1 MKGSRPH
8 GLERCWIR
16 LRSDLRF
23 KRLPFYK
30 ERSEYLFPHDRDSD
44 GRLRNCE
51 VCGYT
56 ILLLDKYLGDDKGVV
71 KLCAGPLCS
80 DSSNEIRSGRH
91 ALTFRRGNDS
101 LYARVTGLFRK
112 LKPAMKK
119 KLILFSLVL
128 LSCGTSYRAAA
139 QYYGVRVN
147 ALALATGTLNAGFE
161 TSLGDKYT
169 LDLSAY

>member
-1 MKGSRPH
+1 
-8 GLERCWIR
+8 
-16 LRSDLRF
+16 
-23 KRLPFYK
+23 
-30 ERSEYLFPHDRDSD
+30 
-44 GRLRNCE
+44 
-51 VCGYT
+51 
-56 ILLLDKYLGDDKGVV
+56 
-71 KLCAGPLCS
+71 
-80 DSSNEIRSGRH
+80 
-91 ALTFRRGNDS
+91 
-101 LYARVTGLFRK
+101 
-112 LKPAMKK
+112 MKK